1 MTVLARLAVSGFT
14 YIPKPEKPI
23 ARPAVVADPY
33 VSAFRNF
40 LETTRNNSSSVVRV
54 VVTLL
59 VAKHSVNAV
68 FYRPG
73 TSKFVKMEI
82 LP

>member
-54 VVTLL
+54 
-59 VAKHSVNAV
+59 AV
-68 FYRPG
+68 CFDNVISG
-73 TSKFVKMEI
+73 KAQCQCSI
-82 LP
+82 L

>member
-1 MTVLARLAVSGFT
+1 MTVLARLAVSGFI

-54 VVTLL
+54 VVCFDN
-59 VAKHSVNAV
+59 VISVKAQCQC
-68 FYRPG
+68 
-73 TSKFVKMEI
+73 SI
-82 LP
+82 L